1 MAKVKIKKVEIV
13 TLSEDSKSIID
24 TLQKRAVM
32 QITKSDDD
40 LENLETARSVS
51 QFEKHSQLA
60 DEALSILGKYAKRK
74 KGLLDSFCDVRQIDD
89 KQYEKNA
96 DKIEEYMK
104 KCSAIVEYQKS
115 INELKAQIVRIN
127 TRLQAVKPWASLDIP
142 MVRTET
148 KSSKLFVG
156 TLPGFQ
162 TEEGILTKLAE
173 IIPDIEDI
181 VVEVVSSS
189 HEQTC
194 VVITTYK
201 ADCDAVYGAIREMGF
216 IAPTDPTRHPPER
229 RIARLTKQIEDCN
242 DKIEENI
249 EKIKEFSGCE
259 EELEFASDY
268 YASRSD
274 KYKALSNFGLTKNT
288 FVVSGYIPEKDAK
301 DLKAELESKY
311 AAAVT
316 ITEPDEDEEVP
327 VLLKNGGFSSPVESI
342 TEMYALPNRNDVD
355 PNPVMAFFYYL
366 FFGMMLSD
374 AGYGVVMT
382 VVSALALGFMNL
394 KPSMKKTLKMFMY
407 CGISTI
413 FWGALFGSW
422 FGDIVS
428 VVGTNFLG
436 WSEPKNLA
444 LWMDPVKNP
453 MTLLLVSFLLGI
465 AHLFLGLGV
474 HFVHLWKQGK
484 KFDAFC
490 DVIPIYL
497 TVGGAAPLAGNV
509 ITKVPESVTG
519 VAKWVA
525 IVGVILVVLTAG
537 RSSKNIFARLGG
549 GLYGLYNVAS
559 GYLSDILSY
568 SRLLALGLST
578 GIIAQVVNMLGTLPE
593 NPTVKA
599 ILLVVVF
606 IFGHTLNMAIN
617 LLGAYVHTN
626 RLQYVE
632 LFSKFYEGG
641 GEAFRPFSMGTK
653 YMKLKEEK

>member
-1 MAKVKIKKVEIV
+1 MAKVKIKKIEIV

-24 TLQKRAVM
+24 ALQQREVM
-32 QITKSDDD
+32 QITKADED
-40 LENLETARSVS
+40 LENLETSRSVS
-51 QFEKHSQLA
+51 LFEKHSQLA
-60 DEALSILGKYAKRK
+60 DEALAILGKYSKRK
-74 KGLLDSFCDVRQIDD
+74 HGLLDSFCDVRQIDE
-89 KQYEKNA
+89 KSYEENA

-104 KCSAIVEYQKS
+104 KCSSIVEYQKS
-115 INELKAQIVRIN
+115 INELKAQIVRLN
-127 TRLQAVKPWASLDIP
+127 TRIEAVKPWANLDIA
-142 MVRTET
+142 MIQNET
-148 KSSKLFVG
+148 KSTKLFIG
-156 TLPGFQ
+156 TLSGYHTQ
-162 TEEGILTKLAE
+162 EGILEKLAE
-173 IIPDIEDI
+173 LIPEIEDI
-181 VVEVVSSS
+181 DVEVVSAS

-229 RIARLTKQIEDCN
+229 RIARLTKKIDDCN
-242 DKIEENI
+242 EEIAEYI
-249 EKIKEFSGCE
+249 EKIKDFSGCE

-268 YASRSD
+268 YASRSG
-274 KYKALSNFGLTKNT
+274 KYKALGNLGLTKNT
-288 FVVSGYIPEKDAK
+288 FVISGYIAEDEAYK
-301 DLKAELESKY
+301 LKSELEEKY
-311 AAAVT
+311 AAVVT
-316 ITEPDEDEEVP
+316 VTEPSEDEEVP
-327 VLLKNGGFSSPVESI
+327 VLLKNGGFSAPVESI
-342 TEMYALPNRNDVD
+342 TEMYALPNKDDVD

-374 AGYGVVMT
+374 AGYGLVMT
-382 VVSALALGFMNL
+382 IGSALALAFMNL
-394 KPSMKKTLKMFMY
+394 KPSMKKTLKMFLY
-407 CGISTI
+407 CGISTV

-484 KFDAFC
+484 KWDAFC

-509 ITKVPESVTG
+509 ITTVPESVTG
-519 VAKWVA
+519 IAKWVA
-525 IVGVILVVLTAG
+525 IIGVILVILTAG

-578 GIIAQVVNMLGTLPE
+578 GIIAQVVNMLGTLPQ
-593 NPTVKA
+593 NPIAKA

-641 GEAFRPFSMGTK
+641 GEAFKPFSMGTK